1 MHDIK
6 ICLLGGDTRQSSLA
20 LYLAKAGYETAVWGI
35 DLPLDASEKTAGF
48 AGVKCT
54 DPQSAVKGSRAVILP
69 LPATADGVRI
79 SSMETN
85 TQTPH
90 IREELRLTKLFE
102 MLTPGTLL
110 LAGKPN
116 EVLKSMARD
125 ANVKLIDYYDC
136 EEIQIKNA
144 IPTAEGAIALAMEQ
158 LPITLYDAEITV
170 LGFGRI
176 GRRLCTVLNALGAN
190 VTVAARSQKDLAWAK
205 ITGCNAQNITDYLN
219 APPLADVIFNTVP
232 TPLLT
237 KDVLGKFTDST
248 LIIDLAS
255 APGGVDLAAIRTC
268 PQKIIRAASLPGR
281 VPPFDEGHQHIDLVR
296 RTDLLL
302 QF

>member
-35 DLPLDASEKTAGF
+35 SLPRDASEKTTGF

-54 DPQSAVKGSRAVILP
+54 DPQSAVRGSRVVVLP

-79 SSMETN
+79 PSMETN
-85 TQTPH
+85 AQTPH
-90 IREELRLTKLFE
+90 MHDELRLTKLFE

-136 EEIQIKNA
+136 EE
-144 IPTAEGAIALAMEQ
+144 
-158 LPITLYDAEITV
+158 
-170 LGFGRI
+170 
-176 GRRLCTVLNALGAN
+176 
-190 VTVAARSQKDLAWAK
+190 
-205 ITGCNAQNITDYLN
+205 
-219 APPLADVIFNTVP
+219 
-232 TPLLT
+232 
-237 KDVLGKFTDST
+237 
-248 LIIDLAS
+248 
-255 APGGVDLAAIRTC
+255 
-268 PQKIIRAASLPGR
+268 
-281 VPPFDEGHQHIDLVR
+281 
-296 RTDLLL
+296 
-302 QF
+302 